1 MGFLEDYF
9 IRPTLE
15 HTGYN
20 LVNTVTYAVIL
31 IIALFAVYKILL
43 RIEIKL
49 DRGMWLSLLPF
60 VFLGGALRALQD
72 INFFGFLGV
81 YHALFVT
88 PMIYIIVFFLAF
100 TSILVSKH
108 VWKDFTRYF
117 GIALA
122 IISLLLIA
130 INAKNP
136 IALVMIA
143 AMAASSYLILYY
155 ILKALKIGII
165 KKLNSYNSHVIAA
178 HLLDAGAAF
187 IAVSVIGGYKESSI
201 FTSFLFSQLPGWVFI
216 PIKASM
222 VLLVLYFIDKENMD
236 ENYAW
241 LIKFAI
247 LVLGLGPGLHDTFSV
262 LMVSN
267 YV

>member
-20 LVNTVTYAVIL
+20 LVNTITYAGIL

-49 DRGMWLSLLPF
+49 DRNLWLNLLPF

-72 INFFGFLGV
+72 INFFGFLGA

-100 TSILVSKH
+100 ASIFVSKYI
-108 VWKDFTRYF
+108 WKDFTRYF
-117 GIALA
+117 GTALA

-130 INAKNP
+130 INAKNSA
-136 IALVMIA
+136 ALVMIA
-143 AMAASSYLILYY
+143 AMAASIYLILYY
-155 ILKALKIGII
+155 ILKALRINVVRE
-165 KKLNSYNSHVIAA
+165 LNSYNSHIIAA

-187 IAVSVIGGYKESSI
+187 IAVSVIGGYRESSI

-216 PIKASM
+216 PIKVAI
-222 VLLVLYFIDKENMD
+222 VLTAIHFIDKETKSEIN
-236 ENYAW
+236 W
-241 LIKFAI
+241 LLKFAI
-247 LVLGLGPGLHDTFSV
+247 LVLGLGPGLHNTFSV
-262 LMVSN
+262 FIGSN